1 MLERRKAL
9 YTLNSTERRYG
20 HNRRLLSLPTLFT
33 LSSRGST
40 QLSSVSA
47 SALLL
52 DVSTVNPRASAH
64 SLKVVNL
71 SCEGGGWWRR
81 REQEGKVSRIRFA
94 TQLFAKIMHSATVS
108 CISSGYSC
116 VCMCACVH
124 VCMCACVHGVQVR
137 YIQHHRKYTGA
148 RHIGMEYWNQTCWY
162 GVLEPDLLVW
172 NIGTRLTGMEYWN
185 LTCLGMRSSISVL
198 SLSLSCTLTSTPS
211 NSSAPS
217 REGGGGCRSAKHSE
231 QSHGIPHLLVVFSL
245 SAFEQY
251 PQENK

>member
-1 MLERRKAL
+1 MVAEKGAGGKGFEDPLCYPAICKDHAL
-9 YTLNSTERRYG
+9 S
-20 HNRRLLSLPTLFT
+20 NRLMHFQWL
-33 LSSRGST
+33 
-40 QLSSVSA
+40 QL
-47 SALLL
+47 
-52 DVSTVNPRASAH
+52 
-64 SLKVVNL
+64 
-71 SCEGGGWWRR
+71 
-81 REQEGKVSRIRFA
+81 
-94 TQLFAKIMHSATVS
+94 
-108 CISSGYSC
+108 C
-116 VCMCACVH
+116 VY

-137 YIQHHRKYTGA
+137 YTTPQKI
-148 RHIGMEYWNQTCWY
+148 YWSQTYWY

-172 NIGTRLTGMEYWN
+172 SIGTRLAGMEYWS